1 MLASLIRWSGLASIL
16 GVVLLVVRIA
26 LPSALGPAQGT
37 SNPYEIYSLPL
48 YVVYNLLLDA
58 ALLLFVVGLVG
69 LHARQAKRFRQLGR
83 TGLFLALI
91 AAGLLT
97 ISAFATVM
105 VGLWPGLYAPLVLF
119 TQLLAGFCLIL
130 GLVPLGI
137 IAMRAATS
145 QEDLKH
151 SFHWSHW
158 ISDVRWRGALLILG
172 AALGAAYAS
181 HMVEWVVAQKFLDLT
196 GAHWLHVLL
205 TIPVAAW
212 VASKISAA
220 PVLSGVVVGL
230 ISGVANQVYFH
241 ALAGT
246 LSYRE
251 VTIILTLSAIAGLLG
266 GVIARYTVADQET
279 LYQTSRALNAARNR
293 QEVVNAIGQH
303 LSSRQVTHVALW
315 EVVSTSEEDGLIEI
329 ELLAAWRPQAA
340 QEIWGPEAWRPGLR
354 LNAAQIPALER
365 SLRHRSQQLIQ
376 VRKLPDSERA
386 AWEHQGVSSFM
397 LIPLTTPGETEET
410 GVLMIASRRTTGFL
424 NKGAER
430 TYQTVGAQAALALE
444 NLRLVEQAQQT
455 GVSQERQR
463 LAHEIHDTLAQGFT
477 SIVMKLEAAEE
488 TLSHNP
494 AGVQR
499 YIDQAR
505 RTARESLAE
514 ARHLMWAL
522 RPDSL
527 ADSSLAA
534 ALRRLTDR
542 YSEECRATA
551 TTTVVGAPRP
561 LSPEIEV
568 TLLRIAQEALA
579 NCRKHA
585 RASQVS
591 VTLSYMNNLVLLN
604 VEDNGMGFD
613 PAKPH
618 TGTSDHSGGFGL
630 KGMRKRVEQ
639 LSGTLLIDSAPGS
652 GTTLMVAL
660 PVGSDKQPRQSAR
673 PPQEMPS

>member
-1 MLASLIRWSGLASIL
+1 MLSNLIRWSGPASIL
-16 GVVLLVVRIA
+16 GAVLLVVRMV
-26 LPSALGPAQGT
+26 LPSVLGPAQGT

-48 YVVYNLLLDA
+48 SVVYNLLLDA
-58 ALLLFVVGLVG
+58 ALLLFAVGLVG

-91 AAGLLT
+91 TVALLT
-97 ISAFATVM
+97 VSAFAAIM

-119 TQLLAGFCLIL
+119 TQLLAGFCLVV

-137 IAMRAATS
+137 TAMRAPTL
-145 QEDLKH
+145 QEDLKLP
-151 SFHWSHW
+151 FHWSHW
-158 ISDVRWRGALLILG
+158 MSDVRWRGALLIIG
-172 AALGAAYAS
+172 ASLGAAYAS
-181 HMVEWVVAQKFLDLT
+181 HAVEWIVTQQFLNLT
-196 GAHWLHVLL
+196 GTHWLHVLL

-212 VASKISAA
+212 VARKISAA
-220 PVLSGVVVGL
+220 PVLSGVAVGL

-241 ALAGT
+241 ALVGT
-246 LSYRE
+246 LSYSE
-251 VTIILTLSAIAGLLG
+251 VIPILTLSTMAGFLG
-266 GVIARYTVADQET
+266 GIIARSTVADQET
-279 LYQTSRALNAARNR
+279 LYRVSRAINAARNR
-293 QEVVNAIGQH
+293 QEVVDAIGQH
-303 LSSRQVTHVALW
+303 LSNRQVSHVTLW
-315 EVVSTSEEDGLIEI
+315 EVVFTAEDDALIEI
-329 ELLAAWRPQAA
+329 ELLAVWRPPATR
-340 QEIWGPEAWRPGLR
+340 EVWGPEAWRPGLR
-354 LNAAQIPALER
+354 INAAQIPALER
-365 SLRHRSQQLIQ
+365 CLRQQSQQLIQ

-386 AWEHQGVSSFM
+386 AWEHQGISSFM
-397 LIPLTTPGETEET
+397 LIPLTSPGETEGT
-410 GVLMIASRRTTGFL
+410 GVLMIALQRSVGFF

-444 NLRLVEQAQQT
+444 NLRLVEQGQRT
-455 GVSQERQR
+455 GVSQERER

-494 AGVQR
+494 AAVQR

-527 ADSSLAA
+527 EDASLAA
-534 ALRRLTDR
+534 ALKRLTDR
-542 YSEECRATA
+542 YSEETRATA
-551 TTTVVGAPRP
+551 DTTVVGTPRP

-568 TLLRIAQEALA
+568 TLLRIAQEALS
-579 NCRKHA
+579 NCRKYA
-585 RASQVS
+585 RASQVLI
-591 VTLSYMNNLVLLN
+591 TLSYMNNLVLLN
-604 VEDNGMGFD
+604 VEDNGVGFD

-618 TGTSDHSGGFGL
+618 TSTSDHSGGFGL

-639 LSGTLLIDSAPGS
+639 LSGTLLIDSTPGS

-660 PVGSDKQPRQSAR
+660 PVAGDKQPAQGTR
-673 PPQEMPS
+673 PPQELPS